1 MRCAAKLDRLKC
13 YLLIN
18 FFQLVFRSFIRKGLM
33 DRTEGWS
40 KGQDSVWGIF
50 YSEST
55 TVSTSGGWKP
65 GPRDVPRAISFP
77 SAKGCFRIAEPFPP
91 VPGPKRKVVRA
102 FCGPAK
108 GCREG
113 VSEAIFDSE
122 STTVPRS
129 GGWKP
134 GPRDVPR
141 AISFPSAKGC
151 FRIAEPFPPVPG
163 PKRKVVRA
171 FCGPA
176 KGCREGV
183 SEW

>member
-113 VSEAIFDSE
+113 VSEWQGRKSGPIRE
-122 STTVPRS
+122 RS
-129 GGWKP
+129 VARGVLFFSLFFGFFFLKFLS
-134 GPRDVPR
+134 RFS
-141 AISFPSAKGC
+141 I
-151 FRIAEPFPPVPG
+151 EP
-163 PKRKVVRA
+163 A
-171 FCGPA
+171 N
-176 KGCREGV
+176 
-183 SEW
+183 